1 MLPEEKVRQ
10 IINDVLDGQKSVQY
24 LDDNYHPADIA
35 EAIDLADGEERKLS
49 AFRAL
54 GVDMGSE
61 VLPLLGDEARD
72 LILKRTEAEGL
83 GDLIGEMDSDDAA
96 DILGDVTDEKAED
109 ILDTVPD
116 EVDQEVSMLLE
127 YDEESAGGIMQIE
140 LVEANEKA
148 TVAETIEK
156 LRAKADEIKDVHNIF
171 VVDENRKLKG
181 VAPLRDL
188 ILNPAKKTIGEIID
202 SQPPIYATVDA
213 DQEKVAW
220 LFKRYD
226 LVSLPVVDN
235 EMVLK
240 GRVVIDDVVD
250 VMEEEADEDI
260 MTMAGADD
268 EALTQTHTIREMVQ
282 YRLPWLG
289 ASLIGGF
296 ITGALIWSFKM
307 AIAEAIALAAFIPVV
322 MGMSGNVGTQS
333 SALVIRG
340 MATGKIAFSS
350 LWAYIYREFK
360 IGLALGFICGV
371 IAGTGAQIWHG
382 SYTLGLIVGISI
394 FLSIS
399 LAALLGALIPF
410 FFRWAKFD
418 PAIAGGPI
426 VLALNDISGLLIF
439 FLVANLLL
447 GLF

>member
-1 MLPEEKVRQ
+1 M
-10 IINDVLDGQKSVQY
+10 
-24 LDDNYHPADIA
+24 
-35 EAIDLADGEERKLS
+35 
-49 AFRAL
+49 
-54 GVDMGSE
+54 
-61 VLPLLGDEARD
+61 
-72 LILKRTEAEGL
+72 
-83 GDLIGEMDSDDAA
+83 
-96 DILGDVTDEKAED
+96 
-109 ILDTVPD
+109 
-116 EVDQEVSMLLE
+116 
-127 YDEESAGGIMQIE
+127 
-140 LVEANEKA
+140 
-148 TVAETIEK
+148 
-156 LRAKADEIKDVHNIF
+156 
-171 VVDENRKLKG
+171 
-181 VAPLRDL
+181 
-188 ILNPAKKTIGEIID
+188 
-202 SQPPIYATVDA
+202 
-213 DQEKVAW
+213 
-220 LFKRYD
+220 
-226 LVSLPVVDN
+226 
-235 EMVLK
+235 
-240 GRVVIDDVVD
+240 
-250 VMEEEADEDI
+250 
-260 MTMAGADD
+260 
-268 EALTQTHTIREMVQ
+268 
-282 YRLPWLG
+282 
-289 ASLIGGF
+289 
-296 ITGALIWSFKM
+296 
-307 AIAEAIALAAFIPVV
+307 AEAIALAAFIPVV